1 MLISNLLDLS
11 SVFYKF
17 AEFDKWYFDRLPTF
31 KDHHNGYQTPSDER
45 ELYLEKNTKFLNEG
59 SGRKVYKLSDRS
71 VLKVAIDRFGII
83 QNKVEYSILKRG
95 NFSDLLPKVFD
106 RSEDYSWIEVEF
118 VTEVPG
124 NEISELS
131 GVDPEDLVDL
141 MASRMKYSS
150 FENLIL
156 QRIRDWNNEIKFK
169 KLNPYDP
176 EIEIHFMK
184 KNIERYTSYL
194 DNKFLKKSD
203 ELIKLFKL
211 NAREFA
217 LISNYGKSS
226 SGNLVFLDLG
236 VLSV

>member
-17 AEFDKWYFDRLPTF
+17 AEFNKWDFDRLPIF
-31 KDHHNGYQTPSDER
+31 KGHHNSYQAPSDER

-95 NFSDLLPKVFD
+95 NFSDLLPKIFD
-106 RSEDYSWIEVEF
+106 RSEDYSWIEVEL
-118 VTEVPG
+118 VAEVSR
-124 NEISELS
+124 NEFFQLSEI
-131 GVDPEDLVDL
+131 DPEDLVDL

-150 FENLIL
+150 FEDLIL
-156 QRIRDWNNEIKFK
+156 HRIQDWNNEIKFK

-176 EIEIHFMK
+176 EIEIYIIK

-211 NAREFA
+211 NAREFS
-217 LISNYGKSS
+217 LIANYGKSNL
-226 SGNLVFLDLG
+226 GNLVFLDLG
-236 VLSV
+236 VLNT